1 MVAVRRRDGAA
12 LEVLLLVFLR
22 RGQLGAGDVSRL
34 VIGRGALDPGDRSR
48 GDVVGGIVGIG
59 VLCAVCSRVRG
70 QVCAGIPGLFRASAG
85 LRGGGDVAVG
95 VIGVG
100 LHRLLPQREVVEPG
114 RAGIV
119 VERAVD
125 NDPPDRLAA
134 LLWHDGPDG
143 ALPVGGGP
151 MAVLGRKDYP

>member
-1 MVAVRRRDGAA
+1 MTVSIVAQLFRNARVIAVCQLIATVNGNRFHGLSIRHEGNRVICRDLRVGRANRHIA
-12 LEVLLLVFLR
+12 L
-22 RGQLGAGDVSRL
+22 D
-34 VIGRGALDPGDRSR
+34 GRGIPLPR
-48 GDVVGGIVGIG
+48 
-59 VLCAVCSRVRG
+59 
-70 QVCAGIPGLFRASAG
+70 AGIPGLFRARAG
-85 LRGGGDVAVG
+85 LRGGRDVAVG

-100 LHRLLPQREVVEPG
+100 LHRLLPQGEVVEPG

-125 NDPPDRLAA
+125 DDPPDRFAA
-134 LLWHDGPDG
+134 LLRHDGPHG